1 MHERVKDLAAI
12 LFANTIDY
20 ISDLSVNGLNPGDIS

>member
-12 LFANTIDY
+12 LFANIFDY
-20 ISDLSVNGLNPGDIS
+20 ISDLSVNGLNPGVIS